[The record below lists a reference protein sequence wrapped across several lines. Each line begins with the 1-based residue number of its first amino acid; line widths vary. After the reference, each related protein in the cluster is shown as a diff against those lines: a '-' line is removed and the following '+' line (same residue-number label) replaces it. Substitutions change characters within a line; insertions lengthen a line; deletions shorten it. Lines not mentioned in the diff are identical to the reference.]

1 MLKSKI
7 ILLSG
12 VCALFIFAGCENIQG
27 PEVPESKLTP
37 GKVQQHVSKGMF
49 STDVV
54 KALGSP
60 NIITKDKMGK
70 TTWVYDRVSTYHSKT
85 NGGLNFVRMNAN
97 DFVITGGIVAGTAA
111 ALSNSNPTNFLISAA
126 AIGLAT
132 LINVQGDYEYKTEQK
147 TMTIILDFDENDK
160 LSNFSYMYSSF

>member
-1 MLKSKI
+1 MLKSKVL
-7 ILLSG
+7 LLSS
-12 VCALFIFAGCENIQG
+12 VCALLIFTGCEKIQG
-27 PEVPESKLTP
+27 PEVPESRLTA
-37 GKVQQHVSKGMF
+37 GKVQQNVSKGMF

-60 NIITKDKMGK
+60 NIITKDKTGK

>member
-1 MLKSKI
+1 MLKSKVL
-7 ILLSG
+7 LLSS
-12 VCALFIFAGCENIQG
+12 VCALLIFTGCEKIQG
-27 PEVPESKLTP
+27 PEVPESRLTA
-37 GKVQQHVSKGMF
+37 GKVQQNVSKGMF

-60 NIITKDKMGK
+60 NIITKDKTGK

-97 DFVITGGIVAGTAA
+97 DFVITGGIIAGTAA

-160 LSNFSYMYSSF
+160 LANFSYMYSSF